1 MKKFLVIVIAL
12 VLALGSFGLVYAA
25 TPAPGGP
32 FSTAFYI
39 QNLAAV
45 DETCSYTFY
54 NATGGVA
61 YASTAFTVSA
71 NANYE
76 IYTPSISGLASGS
89 YSGVITCDQPSEAI
103 VNFSDTDSAGSH
115 NGISAP
121 ATTWFI
127 PNLYNN
133 YYSYYSN
140 VYVQN
145 TTASPINITLE
156 VYGPDPAN
164 PNNTILVYT
173 NTQSSVPASA
183 SVVFDQVGLSQLV
196 ANKPY
201 SGKIIATGNVAP
213 IVNYYGGPGNVQLYT
228 YNPFVSGATEAYVPA
243 LYNNY
248 YGYNT
253 EMRVQNVGSGTAN
266 VTITYSNGQ
275 TANVTIQQNSG
286 KSFYTPSILPAGNV
300 LYSAVISSDQPIVVV
315 VNESNAGNQAAT
327 YNGLMSGSS
336 TVNVPAVMKN
346 YYGYNTDVTCM
357 NMGSANTDV
366 TITYKILG
374 VAGTY
379 QTTKTG
385 IAAGRLVNFY
395 TPTDAALASATTT
408 NKKISAV
415 VTSTG
420 AQPISCIV
428 NESHSTNPGDVLY
441 SYNAFPTVP

>member
-1 MKKFLVIVIAL
+1 MKKSLFIILAL
-12 VLALGSFGLVYAA
+12 VLAAASFSQALAA

-39 QNLAAV
+39 QNLTAV
-45 DETCSYTFY
+45 DETCSYSFY
-54 NATGGVA
+54 TSTGTVA
-61 YASTAFTVSA
+61 YASATFSVAK

-76 IYTPSISGLASGS
+76 IYTPSISGLTSGS
-89 YSGVITCDQPSEAI
+89 YSGVISCDQKSEAI
-103 VNFSDTDSAGSH
+103 VNFSDADSAGSH
-115 NGISAP
+115 NGISTP
-121 ATTWFI
+121 AATWYI

-145 TTASPINITLE
+145 TTGAPVNVTLE
-156 VYGPDPAN
+156 IYGPDPGN
-164 PNNTILVYT
+164 PNNSIKVYT
-173 NTQSSVPASA
+173 STKTNVPASA
-183 SVVFDQVGLSQLV
+183 SVVFDQVGVAQLL

-228 YNPFVSGATEAYVPA
+228 YNPFVNGTTKAYVPA
-243 LYNNY
+243 LYSNY

-253 EMRVQNVGSGTAN
+253 EMRVQNVGGATAN

-286 KSFYTPSILPAGNV
+286 KSFYTPNILPAGKT
-300 LYSAVISSDQPIVVV
+300 LYSAVVTSDQPIVVV

-327 YNGLMSGSS
+327 YNGLAVGST
-336 TVNVPAVMKN
+336 TVNIPAIMKN

-357 NMGSANTDV
+357 NMGNVNTNV

-374 VAGTY
+374 NAGVF

-395 TPTDAALASATTT
+395 TPTDTALVSPVTT
-408 NKKISAV
+408 NKKISAI
-415 VTSTG
+415 VTSSG
-420 AQPISCIV
+420 QPVNCIV

-441 SYNAFPTVP
+441 SYNAFALIP

>member
-1 MKKFLVIVIAL
+1 MKKFLVIVIVL
-12 VLALGSFGLVYAA
+12 VLALGTFGIAYAA

-39 QNLAAV
+39 QNLTSV

-61 YASTAFTVSA
+61 YGSTTFTVSA

-76 IYTPSISGLASGS
+76 IYTPSITGLASGS

-121 ATTWFI
+121 ATTWYI

-133 YYSYYSN
+133 YYTFYSN
-140 VYVQN
+140 VYAQN
-145 TTASPINITLE
+145 TTGAPVNITLE
-156 VYGPDPAN
+156 IYGPDPSNPAN
-164 PNNTILVYT
+164 SIMVYT
-173 NTQSSVPASA
+173 DTKTNVPASA
-183 SVVFDQVGLSQLV
+183 SVVFDQVGLSQLL

-201 SGKIIATGNVAP
+201 SGKITATGDVAP

-228 YNPFVSGATEAYVPA
+228 YNPFVSGATKAYVPA
-243 LYNNY
+243 LYSNY

-253 EMRVQNVGSGTAN
+253 EMRVQNVGAGTAT

-275 TANVTIQQNSG
+275 TTNTTIQQNSG
-286 KSFYTPSILPAGNV
+286 QSFFTPNILPAGKT
-300 LYSAVISSDQPIVVV
+300 LYSAVVTSDQPIVVV
-315 VNESNAGNQAAT
+315 VNESSAGNQAAT
-327 YNGLMSGSS
+327 YNGLMAGSA

-357 NMGSANTDV
+357 NMGTVNTDV

-374 VAGTY
+374 VVSTY

-385 IAAGRLVNFY
+385 IAAGQLVNFY
-395 TPTDAALASATTT
+395 TPTDAALASASTT
-408 NKKISAV
+408 NKKISAI

-420 AQPISCIV
+420 SQPISCIV

-441 SYNAFPTVP
+441 SYNAFPMIP

>member
-12 VLALGSFGLVYAA
+12 VLTLGSFGLAYAA

-54 NATGGVA
+54 NAAGGVA
-61 YASTAFTVSA
+61 YASTPFTVSA

-89 YSGVITCDQPSEAI
+89 YSGVVTCEQPSEAI

-121 ATTWFI
+121 STTWYI

-133 YYSYYSN
+133 YYTFYSN
-140 VYVQN
+140 VYAQN
-145 TTASPINITLE
+145 TTGAPVNITLE
-156 VYGPDPAN
+156 IYGPDPSNPAN
-164 PNNTILVYT
+164 SIMVYT
-173 NTQSSVPASA
+173 DTKTNVPASA

-201 SGKIIATGNVAP
+201 SGKITATGKVAP
-213 IVNYYGGPGNVQLYT
+213 IVNYYGGPGNIQLYT
-228 YNPFVSGATEAYVPA
+228 YNPFVSGATKAYVPA
-243 LYNNY
+243 LYSNY

-253 EMRVQNVGSGTAN
+253 EMRVQNVGAGTAT

-275 TANVTIQQNSG
+275 TTNTTIQQNSG
-286 KSFYTPSILPAGNV
+286 QSFYTPNILPAGKT
-300 LYSAVISSDQPIVVV
+300 LYSAVVTSDQPIVVV
-315 VNESNAGNQAAT
+315 VNESNVGNQAAT
-327 YNGLMSGSS
+327 YNGLMTGSA
-336 TVNVPAVMKN
+336 TVNIPAVMKN

-357 NMGSANTDV
+357 NMGTVNTDV

-374 VAGTY
+374 VVSTY

-395 TPTDAALASATTT
+395 TPTDAALASASTT
-408 NKKISAV
+408 NKKISAI

-420 AQPISCIV
+420 AQSISCIV
-428 NESHSTNPGDVLY
+428 NESHSTNAGDVLY